1 MPELIFCISKEQRE
15 DIYDSLRELEHIRS
29 LMNGKGPEWE
39 PQAQSLRTCA
49 ENIALV
55 LSALPRDPRCASL
68 PGIDAD
74 ATVPC
79 PRCGQSAGPAHRIT
93 TEGQQ
98 RTFYLRCQTCGHS
111 WAVDE

>member
-15 DIYDSLRELEHIRS
+15 NIFDSLRELEHIRS
-29 LMNGKGPEWE
+29 LMNGKGPEW
-39 PQAQSLRTCA
+39 
-49 ENIALV
+49 
-55 LSALPRDPRCASL
+55 DPRWASL

-79 PRCGQSAGPAHRIT
+79 PGCGQSAGPAHRIT

-98 RTFYLRCQTCGHS
+98 RPFYLRCQTCGHS
-111 WAVDE
+111 WTVDE